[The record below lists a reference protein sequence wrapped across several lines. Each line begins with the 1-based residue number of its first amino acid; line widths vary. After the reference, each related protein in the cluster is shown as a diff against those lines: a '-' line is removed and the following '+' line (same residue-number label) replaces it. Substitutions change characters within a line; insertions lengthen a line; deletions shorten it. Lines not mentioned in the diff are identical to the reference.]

1 MNIKVCGLK
10 YVDNIGEVAALGPD
24 YVGFICYDQS
34 PRYMADL
41 PPNVTAV
48 PNGVVTTGVFV
59 NEDADKVFE
68 MIERY
73 GFKAIQLHGTETP
86 EYCLQF
92 KGKVTV
98 IKAFGVDADFNF
110 EQLEA
115 YKDVVDFFLFDTKTP
130 AHGGSGETFDWEMLD
145 RYKMNVPF
153 FLSGGLSPD
162 NISEVAKIKHPA
174 FYGVDLN
181 SKFEIE
187 PGLKDI
193 SKLKEAF
200 VLLLNE

>member
-1 MNIKVCGLK
+1 MHIKVCGLK
-10 YVDNIGEVAALGPD
+10 YVDNVSAVTALGPH

-34 PRYMADL
+34 PRYIADL
-41 PPNVTAV
+41 SPNVTTI

-59 NEDADKVFE
+59 NADADKVFE

-86 EYCLQF
+86 AYCSQF
-92 KGKVTV
+92 KCKVTV
-98 IKAFGVDADFNF
+98 IKAFGIAEGFNF

-115 YKDVVDFFLFDTKTP
+115 YKNTVDFFLFDTKTP
-130 AHGGSGETFDWEMLD
+130 AHGGSGKTFDWEILD

-200 VLLLNE
+200 VLLINE